1 MKLYFNYKDIFRAP
15 RIALSGKKI
24 WIYLKFNV
32 KGYIVYFLSNYLGF
46 LLAGQSLKDTWLS
59 QGLYPCLYYMEAPW
73 YALFLFWIGIIYWI
87 KAILYASTA
96 VSRVTYKQLKGD
108 EFYSVKDSSI
118 FLKKHWHAIIFSP
131 IAIVLTLLFF
141 FTLASIFALLGKIP
155 YLGELFF
162 ALTYMIYFFGS
173 IFTIFTAIVLIT
185 SIVYNASIIGTLE
198 EDTMGTV
205 FNSYSIT
212 WTQPWRMISYH
223 LILIPLS
230 YLATQIFTWSI
241 YGSFKLIN
249 LVFGHEFL
257 MGNKLTKIVGTAAN
271 YVWPKDISIYLHG
284 DNYSF
289 FYDFFIPNSQHY
301 SLNGVECFAAIIIGL
316 FLFIITL
323 SIVSYYFSIISV
335 GETLMF
341 AIYKQK
347 SDDYNILK
355 RKDEEELEDKSNVD
369 KEDETESDN
378 SKNITNKT

>member
-1 MKLYFNYKDIFRAP
+1 M
-15 RIALSGKKI
+15 
-24 WIYLKFNV
+24 
-32 KGYIVYFLSNYLGF
+32 
-46 LLAGQSLKDTWLS
+46 
-59 QGLYPCLYYMEAPW
+59 
-73 YALFLFWIGIIYWI
+73 
-87 KAILYASTA
+87 
-96 VSRVTYKQLKGD
+96 
-108 EFYSVKDSSI
+108 
-118 FLKKHWHAIIFSP
+118 
-131 IAIVLTLLFF
+131 LTLLFF

-212 WTQPWRMISYH
+212 WSQPWRMISYH

-289 FYDFFIPNSQHY
+289 FYDLFISNNQHY

-378 SKNITNKT
+378 SENITNKT